1 MTRTLLHI
9 PAVLAVSALLAA
21 GPASAER
28 LTLSFLP
35 PDLPPSDICNA
46 EPERFDNYETQ
57 IAEAEEPGEQTLDN
71 AGLIQFLTSDIQNL
85 QRDDPDGAFE
95 FILAL
100 ITRRA
105 ELDPVYAGIE
115 ETFDRVDTYL
125 AAGRLEELRQA
136 GLIQSLT
143 DRLLEMSWSEAV
155 RLSRFYLN
163 GIGVE
168 QDRDFAMML
177 ILDQAYLGNAN
188 ALLEVLRMQLRGEE
202 PGDWSL
208 EPDETARLAFGGLVG
223 RLNAG
228 LCNRAE
234 RMAREYL
241 DGDLLTPNPE
251 LAYAWRKFAADMG
264 GAEAAWRIVEHHLS
278 APSSAK
284 DEDTIR
290 HYLQKA
296 VANGFVVLPETVDKM
311 IERGART
318 EAEIREFLGVDHA
331 RTGHA
336 ERISAVPYLGLDVRI
351 TTASIAEDSDYLKY
365 LREVSQLPDVP
376 ARIFMALGK
385 ETLLRAGRWA
395 AAEEAS
401 GYFTRAA
408 ELGEPEAL
416 LRLAELQLSQA
427 TDPATLARAEAFL
440 LDAVDRH
447 GEPAAMKALNTLYRC
462 QLPDSPRVEEADFWA
477 EAYRAAN
484 VEPFDG
490 SANTLARL
498 DPLRDPEAIA
508 RIQSLAIRGHSGSAA
523 DWLQYLQSDRMTPD
537 SSLRYWTDRVSRSDV
552 ALERFIGQEFE
563 LALTPGERRSAI
575 ELYRRVYLDIGSA
588 VSLDL
593 ALALIEDT
601 GRDPDVA
608 AEIVELLSNSARRGQ
623 GASIRLLT
631 RLTGRDPAEVYAEF
645 AEDIETRGDLVAM
658 TFAAPFVDDAAFE
671 RFMSRAISM
680 MNCSTK
686 DIAELTEAYAARG
699 RDGDVLRWIRI
710 GQTLEGG
717 NSLMSLGVTVQQVQ
731 DFGRGVSIA
740 HDMLDRPLIDTG
752 RFDRLRH
759 DYLRLSNPNSAT
771 FDPDTAGQHLGEIFQ
786 IADRDQYRWALAR
799 YRSADTSVR
808 RAVDGIIDLRSALMR
823 AAERGDHVAQ
833 YELGMFLRAVAEKRA
848 DLEDSTDWLSKSA
861 EAGNPDAMFEYAHA
875 VAFGIGQK
883 PDPRLGLIWL
893 DRAQRLHPGRGQD
906 LRALLSAQVS
916 E

>member
-1 MTRTLLHI
+1 MTRALLHI
-9 PAVLAVSALLAA
+9 AAVLTMYALLAA

-35 PDLPPSDICNA
+35 PDLPPSNICNA
-46 EPERFDNYETQ
+46 EPERFDEDETQ

-71 AGLIQFLTSDIQNL
+71 TGLIQFLTSDIHNL

-105 ELDPVYAGIE
+105 ELDPDYAGIE

-125 AAGRLEELRQA
+125 AAGRLDELEQA

-163 GIGVE
+163 GIGVQ

-177 ILDQAYLGNAN
+177 ILDQAYLGNAH

-202 PGDWSL
+202 PEDWNL
-208 EPDETARLAFGGLVG
+208 EPEETARLAFGGLVG
-223 RLNAG
+223 RLNRG

-234 RMAREYL
+234 RIAREYL

-278 APSSAK
+278 APASEK
-284 DEDTIR
+284 DEETIR
-290 HYLQKA
+290 QYLQTA
-296 VANGFVVLPETVDKM
+296 VANGFVVLPETVDQM

-318 EAEIREFLGVDHA
+318 EDEIREFLGIDHA

-336 ERISAVPYLGLDVRI
+336 ERVSAVPYLGLDVRI
-351 TTASIAEDSDYLKY
+351 TTASIAEDSDFLKY
-365 LREVSQLPDVP
+365 LREVSQLPGVP
-376 ARIFMALGK
+376 ARIYMALGK
-385 ETLLRAGRWA
+385 EIMLRAGRWA
-395 AAEEAS
+395 GAEEAREF
-401 GYFTRAA
+401 FTRAA

-416 LRLAELQLSQA
+416 IRLAELQLGEA
-427 TDPATLARAEAFL
+427 KDPGALAQAEAL
-440 LDAVDRH
+440 LLEAVDRH
-447 GEPAAMKALNTLYRC
+447 GEPAAMKALSALYRC
-462 QLPDSPRVEEADFWA
+462 QLPDSPRREEADFWA
-477 EAYRAAN
+477 QAYRAAN

-508 RIQSLAIRGHSGSAA
+508 RIQSLAIRGHSGSTA

-537 SSLRYWTDRVSRSDV
+537 SSLRYWTDRVSRSEV
-552 ALERFIGQEFE
+552 ALERFIGQEFD

-575 ELYRRVYLDIGSA
+575 ELYRRIYLDIGSA

-608 AEIVELLSNSARRGQ
+608 AEIIELLSNSARRGQ
-623 GASIRLLT
+623 GASIRLLA
-631 RLTGRDPAEVYAEF
+631 RLTGKDPAEVYAEF

-658 TFAAPFVDDAAFE
+658 TFAAPFVDDATFE
-671 RFMSRAISM
+671 RYMRRATSM

-686 DIAELTEAYAARG
+686 DVAELTEAYAARG
-699 RDGDVLRWIRI
+699 RDADVLRWIRI
-710 GQTLEGG
+710 SQTLEGG
-717 NSLMSLGVTVQQVQ
+717 NSLMNLGVTMQQVD
-731 DFGRGVSIA
+731 DFGRGLSIA
-740 HDMLDRPLIDTG
+740 HDMLDRPLGNTG
-752 RFDRLRH
+752 RFDRLRQ
-759 DYLRLSNPNSAT
+759 DYLRVSNSNSPA
-771 FDPDTAGQHLGEIFQ
+771 FDAETAGRYLGEIFQ
-786 IADRDQYRWALAR
+786 IADRQQYRWALAR
-799 YRSADTSVR
+799 YRSADASVR
-808 RAVDGIIDLRSALMR
+808 RAVDRIIDLRAALTR
-823 AAERGDHVAQ
+823 AAQGGDHVAQ

-848 DLEDSTDWLSKSA
+848 DLETSTDWLAKSA
-861 EAGNPDAMFEYAHA
+861 EAGNPDAMFEYAQA

-883 PDPRLGLIWL
+883 ADPRLGLIWL
-893 DRAQRLHPGRGQD
+893 DRAQRLDPGRGD
-906 LRALLSAQVS
+906 ELRALLSAQVS